1 MGLNPHFEQCY
12 KSARLVFWGIQK
24 AVILVLVIGLIILR
38 SFPLP
43 PIYFWVGV
51 QSNNDIVAMLTHLLA
66 VVIRLQ
72 ERGGRVSWVHVHVST
87 GWTYGD
93 VPMRMMRLTF
103 SRKSRWPTWKR
114 SKAPAT

>member
-1 MGLNPHFEQCY
+1 ML
-12 KSARLVFWGIQK
+12 KTARFVFWGISK
-24 AVILVLVIGLIILR
+24 AVIMVLVILLIIFL
-38 SFPLP
+38 LP

-72 ERGGRVSWVHVHVST
+72 EGGGGVSWVHVHVST
-87 GWTYGD
+87 RWTYED

>member
-1 MGLNPHFEQCY
+1 M
-12 KSARLVFWGIQK
+12 FWGIPK

-38 SFPLP
+38 SSPLP

-72 ERGGRVSWVHVHVST
+72 EGGGGVSWVHVHCPCVHRV
-87 GWTYGD
+87 D
-93 VPMRMMRLTF
+93 I
-103 SRKSRWPTWKR
+103 
-114 SKAPAT
+114 

>member
-1 MGLNPHFEQCY
+1 M
-12 KSARLVFWGIQK
+12 
-24 AVILVLVIGLIILR
+24 LVIGLIILR

-72 ERGGRVSWVHVHVST
+72 EGGGGVSWVHVHVST
-87 GWTYGD
+87 RRTYED